1 MSKTFIIHV
10 INIYI
15 FQEKY
20 RFLNILIILCFCII
34 NQYTSLYVKSKLLI

>member
-1 MSKTFIIHV
+1 MSKNIFIVHV

-20 RFLNILIILCFCII
+20 RFLNILIILCF
-34 NQYTSLYVKSKLLI
+34 S